1 MSIASLLLLAGAF
14 LAAPGPDVASAT
26 YIPTNIDLTIQATEE
41 SVAECLAGLDTLH
54 SEVDWEL
61 PVLVTALSEHD
72 ANWVVEH
79 CLAGGLLKRNFT
91 VAVDTLAAAPES
103 PRLDYRVVDL
113 HLSGWSGLSGSEV
126 WRRCRMTLGLRLV
139 SAGELVWQHEATS
152 EIRDSI
158 PKNRME
164 VLENEIYDFA
174 DLELE
179 ERSWARFVEPAIVS
193 SVLGTLVYLFFSNR

>member
-1 MSIASLLLLAGAF
+1 MSIATLLLLAGAL
-14 LAAPGPDVASAT
+14 LAAPGLQAAPAT
-26 YIPTNIDLTIQATEE
+26 YIPTNIDLTVQAAEE
-41 SVAECLAGLDTLH
+41 TVAECLAGLDTLH
-54 SEVDWEL
+54 SEAAWEL
-61 PVLVTALSEHD
+61 PILVTAQSEHD

-79 CLAGGLLKRNFT
+79 CLAGGLLERNFT
-91 VAVDTLAAAPES
+91 VAVDTSAAAPEY
-103 PRLDYRVVDL
+103 PRLDYRIVEL

-126 WRRCRMTLGLRLV
+126 WRRCRMILALRLV

-158 PKNRME
+158 PKNRLE
-164 VLENEIYDFA
+164 VLENETYDFA

-179 ERSWARFVEPAIVS
+179 ERSWGRFVEPAIVS